1 MREML
6 VDWMMEVSDEFKLKK
21 QTFYLS
27 VYFIDRYLTIKSD
40 LRLEKFQLLG
50 ATALLVASKIEE
62 IYCPRVKDFELATD
76 CGFNEDEILKM
87 ERKILTRL

>member
-27 VYFIDRYLTIKSD
+27 VYFIDRYLTLVD
-40 LRLEKFQLLG
+40 NLMLE
-50 ATALLVASKIEE
+50 
-62 IYCPRVKDFELATD
+62 
-76 CGFNEDEILKM
+76 
-87 ERKILTRL
+87 